1 MITDTQQRLLTMLA
15 NGRYLN
21 GPQGGVRSAPNQRD
35 VESLVAH
42 GLVTVENDD
51 YARGTIAVTSTG
63 RASAR

>member
-1 MITDTQQRLLTMLA
+1 MLA